1 MLRPTRS
8 AVLAALFALSAAAP
22 AAAHDGMAV
31 RDAYARAAS
40 ATAQSGAIFMVI
52 ENHRTIDDRLVAA
65 RSDVAQRVE
74 LHTHISDAAGVVRM
88 VEVEDG
94 FAVPAEG
101 EHALARGG
109 DHVMLLGLTRP
120 LTDGDTVTLTLVFEQ
135 SGELTVEVPVDNAR
149 MDPAAHG
156 EHGAHGG
163 HGGHGSHGAP
173 SN

>member
-1 MLRPTRS
+1 MLRPFRT
-8 AVLAALFALSAAAP
+8 AALAAFLALPAIAP
-22 AAAHDGMAV
+22 ALAHDGLAV

-40 ATAQSGAIFMVI
+40 AAAQSGAIFMVI
-52 ENHRTIDDRLVAA
+52 ENHRAIDDRLIAA

-74 LHTHISDAAGVVRM
+74 LHTHLSDASGVMRM

-94 FAVPAEG
+94 FAIPAEG

-120 LTDGDTVTLTLVFEQ
+120 LLDGEMVTLTLVFEQ

-149 MDPAAHG
+149 MDGGAHG
-156 EHGAHGG
+156 GHGG
-163 HGGHGSHGAP
+163 HGGHGSHGGHGVP